1 MTEKHELPTN
11 ETKPKFHCVH
21 NTELKELY
29 DEDFALFK
37 EKLAELTKFKKT
49 GDSFGLDY
57 CGDCGEYIK
66 YQIVNDILQ
75 SVNHPLCFNAEEIYV
90 DVSVPSGELLFS
102 DWPEHGTELFGHL
115 DKHSKSINTD
125 AGIAQRIENYA
136 TENIIHFFVS
146 NTSPNIEQKNNDLFI
161 GRSAYDE
168 EDDFLIGF
176 VIGAKEA
183 GSISTELWWT
193 TAIDRLTY
201 LKAATEKF
209 GDERGFAMTEEAKQ
223 NAHAIVHVD
232 PGKYRLTY
240 IVNPDEDYRLFGTI
254 KKLS

>member
-1 MTEKHELPTN
+1 MTDKQNPHQ
-11 ETKPKFHCVH
+11 PKKFAFHCIH

-29 DEDFALFK
+29 DEDSALFE
-37 EKLAELTKFKKT
+37 EKLSELTKFKHN
-49 GDSFGLDY
+49 GVVFGFDY

-66 YQIVNDILQ
+66 YQVIDGILK
-75 SVNHPLCFNAEEIYV
+75 SVNHPKCFNEEEVYV
-90 DVSVPSGELLFS
+90 DITIPSGELLFS
-102 DWPEHGTELFGHL
+102 DWPEHGYELFGHL
-115 DKHSKSINTD
+115 DNHSKSININ

-136 TENIIHFFVS
+136 NENIIHFFVS
-146 NTSPNIEQKNNDLFI
+146 NTSPDIEQKNNDLYI

-168 EDDFLIGF
+168 EDDILIGF
-176 VIGAKEA
+176 AEGTKEV
-183 GSISTELWWT
+183 GRISTELWWT

-240 IVNPDEDYRLFGTI
+240 IVNPDEDYRLFATI